1 MKIYVKKRNWRA
13 GTLLIVGLIIIVL
26 SGCGEQ
32 APLQETAPEKIEKTE
47 PPQPQAA
54 VEEQAV
60 AEAEATPTPPGY
72 EYDPAGRREP
82 FEPLIKEV
90 IAKDED
96 PVLPPD
102 PEEQKMPLQKFEV
115 NQLKITGIVLGSFG
129 DYARVVA
136 PDGKSYTVNVGT
148 LVGTHEGEV
157 ISITDNVVVVRE
169 IVRYESGKIEEIE
182 TPLYLN
188 PIDEEERAE

>member
-1 MKIYVKKRNWRA
+1 MRIFNTHNIAWQKILALMLGMAVM
-13 GTLLIVGLIIIVL
+13 LVF

-32 APLQETAPEKIEKTE
+32 APLEETAPEKIEKTE
-47 PPQPQAA
+47 PPAPQAA
-54 VEEQAV
+54 VEEQAT
-60 AEAEATPTPPGY
+60 AEAVATPTPPGY
-72 EYDPAGRREP
+72 EYDPTGRREP
-82 FEPLIKEV
+82 FDPLIKEV
-90 IAKDED
+90 VSKNED
-96 PVLPPD
+96 PVLPPN

-115 NQLKITGIVLGSFG
+115 NQLKITGIVMGSFG

-157 ISITDNVVVVRE
+157 SSITDNAVVVRE
-169 IVRYESGKIEEIE
+169 IIRYESGKVEEVE

-188 PIDEEERAE
+188 PIQEER